1 MTILEDT
8 LKRLVDFESGIITCI
23 YEAPPQYCEPLIQI
37 YMAEFSD
44 PVVLDKKKLR
54 NRFPAISRQASGA
67 GLTRSEAMWSTI
79 GEAIERY
86 NAGIY
91 DHLPQTVAMA
101 DDVPGGRDFLEKMIH
116 FSEISYINGD
126 VSYSKPDPNVE
137 RNWAE
142 ARNLLTK
149 ASSYVPASLAFMR
162 YDAPRKTDILDRTY
176 STGLACHST
185 YYDAALSGF
194 CELIERDAYSCYW
207 LTGIAPMSLSKE
219 FIRKCLPA
227 DFAEE
232 INRLKVDFKVLALR
246 TDLKTP
252 VIVCVISVPGG
263 GIASGASCN
272 LNPKKALQKA
282 MIEAFHTY
290 NWCLDMKRLNK
301 KIEEPSLID
310 DFRDHV
316 AWYLEPERS
325 KKYKWLNQDMV
336 EIDTFPEDWASL
348 CTNDLP
354 IKAQLDIIL
363 QRISS
368 IGFEPLLVDLTSPD
382 IRELGFYV
390 IRAFAPGLQPLSSG
404 YTKTHTDPRRLECFL
419 GWLGFPKSVTVSL
432 FPPHSFP

>member
-1 MTILEDT
+1 MTVLEST
-8 LKRLVDFESGIITCI
+8 LKKLVDFESGIISCI
-23 YEAPPQYCEPLIQI
+23 YDAPTQYCEPLIQI
-37 YMAEFSD
+37 YMAEYSD
-44 PVVLDKKKLR
+44 PVVLEKKRVR

-67 GLTRSEAMWSTI
+67 GLTRTEAIWSTI

-86 NAGIY
+86 NSGIY
-91 DHLPQTVAMA
+91 EHLSQIVAVA
-101 DDVPGGRDFLEKMIH
+101 DDVAGGRDFLEKMIH

-126 VSYSKPDPNVE
+126 VNYAKPDPNIE
-137 RNWAE
+137 RNWTE
-142 ARNLLTK
+142 AKNILTGT
-149 ASSYVPASLAFMR
+149 SSYVPASLAFMR
-162 YDAPRKTDILDRTY
+162 YNAPRQSDILDRTY

-207 LTGIAPMSLSKE
+207 LTGMSPLCLSKE
-219 FIRKCLPA
+219 FVLKCLPI

-232 INRLKVDFKVLALR
+232 INRLKVDYKVLALR

-272 LNPKKALQKA
+272 LNPQKALQKA
-282 MIEAFHTY
+282 IVEAFHTY

-301 KIEEPSLID
+301 KIEDPSLID

-316 AWYLEPERS
+316 AWYLDPERS

-336 EIDTFPEDWASL
+336 EIDRFPEDWISIS
-348 CTNDLP
+348 TNDTP
-354 IKAQLDIIL
+354 IKDQVEIIA

-368 IGFEPLLVDLTSPD
+368 AGFDPLLVDLTSPD
-382 IRELGFYV
+382 IRDLGFYV
-390 IRAFAPGLQPLSSG
+390 VRAFAPGLQPLSSG
-404 YTKTHTDPRRLECFL
+404 YTKTHTDPRRLEGFL
-419 GWLGFPKSVTVSL
+419 DWLGYTKSVTVSL
-432 FPPHSFP
+432 YPPHSFP